1 MADSC
6 TTAVPCTVIRM
17 KVKPNLDNMTIKVEK
32 NEIDELAI
40 ESCVQILIDNGIAV
54 DEADSVLQ
62 AIGYAL
68 IDTEL
73 YPEESRFCATA
84 VPCAVIRT
92 KGNSAITKTLRREGK
107 PP

>member
-6 TTAVPCTVIRM
+6 TTAVPCTVIRT
-17 KVKPNLDNMTIKVEK
+17 KVKPNPDNMTIKVEK

-73 YPEESRFCATA
+73 YPE
-84 VPCAVIRT
+84 
-92 KGNSAITKTLRREGK
+92 
-107 PP
+107 